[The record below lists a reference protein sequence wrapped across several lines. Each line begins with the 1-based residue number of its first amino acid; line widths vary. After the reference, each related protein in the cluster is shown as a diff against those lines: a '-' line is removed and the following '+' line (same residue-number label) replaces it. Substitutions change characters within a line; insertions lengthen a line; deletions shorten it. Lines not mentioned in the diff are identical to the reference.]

1 MSDRA
6 PAASKEQ
13 QRPSFWG
20 RGAYELFLEKEGI
33 PVHAGMAV
41 DDLNTARVA
50 PWPRL
55 DAKGAYIRLFGAEDT
70 DGAYLLELDPGRSS
84 APEQHLF
91 EEYFF
96 VLSGRGTCE
105 VWNTGEKPS
114 SFEWQDGSLF
124 SVPLNMHHRVH
135 NGSGTLSARP
145 SYRSVKTYGQPNR
158 KSEL

>member
-1 MSDRA
+1 MTETTGPIGS
-6 PAASKEQ
+6 EH

-33 PVHAGMAV
+33 PVHAGVAV
-41 DDLNTARVA
+41 EDLNTARVA

-70 DGAYLLELDPGRSS
+70 DGAYLLELDPGRST

-105 VWNTGEKPS
+105 VRNTGDKPQP
-114 SFEWQDGSLF
+114 FERQEASPHP
-124 SVPLNMHHRVH
+124 VP
-135 NGSGTLSARP
+135 
-145 SYRSVKTYGQPNR
+145 
-158 KSEL
+158 